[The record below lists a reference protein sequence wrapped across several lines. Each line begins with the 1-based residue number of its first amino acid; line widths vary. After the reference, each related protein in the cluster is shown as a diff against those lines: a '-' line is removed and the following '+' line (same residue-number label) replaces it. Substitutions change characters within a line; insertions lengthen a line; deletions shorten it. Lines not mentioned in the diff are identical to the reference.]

1 MAVENETE
9 AFRTSP
15 GPSKDEGPP
24 RHLGLALVVI
34 ATTQLMLILDSTIV
48 SVALPKMQSSLHLLT
63 ADLNW
68 VLTAYS
74 LTFGGLLLVGGRA
87 GDLFGR
93 KRLFRAGLVVFT
105 AASLVGGLAEN
116 SGVLI
121 TGRVLQG
128 VGAAIA
134 APNALSL
141 LATTFP
147 AGPAR
152 NKAMGVYGAM
162 GGLGSV
168 VGLLLGGA
176 LTEYLSW
183 RWVMF
188 VNVPIAVLVLLGT
201 GVLREGSREHGRLD
215 LPGAITATL
224 SAAGAVY
231 GINRGNSSGWSD
243 TGTITCLV
251 LAVVLL
257 GVFVMVQR
265 ASSAPML
272 PPTLLRDRARAG
284 AVLVMLTLGA
294 GMAGTFFFL
303 TLYMQFVKGYSPM
316 TTGVYYLPFAFAIG
330 LGAGAIGPQL
340 LARISERA
348 VVLIGMLVGS
358 VGTAWFG
365 LLTSHG
371 NPFVALL
378 PAQLVAGVGIGLAFV
393 TVTVVSVRGV
403 DPQNTGIASGLVN
416 TAQQVGGAIGLA
428 ALAAAALAAT
438 RSYQHRHSPL
448 DSLTH
453 GYDIGFLVAAGI
465 YLVGLVI
472 AAVTLGASARQQ
484 ASAPQR
490 AADAAV
496 EH

>member
-1 MAVENETE
+1 MAVENTTE
-9 AFRTSP
+9 ALGMP
-15 GPSKDEGPP
+15 AAPAKDGGPP

-34 ATTQLMLILDSTIV
+34 ATTQLMLVLDATIV
-48 SVALPKMQSSLHLLT
+48 SVALPKIQGSLHLLT

-93 KRLFRAGLVVFT
+93 KRLFRAGLLVFT
-105 AASLVGGLAEN
+105 AASLLGGLADS

-152 NKAMGVYGAM
+152 NKALGVYGAM

-188 VNVPIAVLVLLGT
+188 VNVPIAVLVLIGA

-215 LPGAITATL
+215 LPGAVTATL
-224 SAAGAVY
+224 SAGAAVY
-231 GINRGNSSGWSD
+231 GINRGNDSGWSD
-243 TGTITCLV
+243 AGTIVCLV

-257 GVFVMVQR
+257 GVFVLVQR
-265 ASSAPML
+265 RSSAPMI
-272 PPTLLRDRARAG
+272 PPLLLRDRARTG
-284 AVLVMLTLGA
+284 AVLVMLTMGA

-303 TLYMQFVKGYSPM
+303 TLYMQLVKGYSPM
-316 TTGVYYLPFAFAIG
+316 TTGVYYLPFAIAIG
-330 LGAGAIGPQL
+330 LGAGAIGPQM
-340 LARISERA
+340 LARTSERT
-348 VVLIGMLVGS
+348 VVLAGMLIGA

-378 PAQLVAGVGIGLAFV
+378 PAQVVAGIGLGLAFV
-393 TVTVVSVRGV
+393 TVTVLSVRGV
-403 DPQNTGIASGLVN
+403 DPQDTGIASGLVN
-416 TAQQVGGAIGLA
+416 TSQQIGSAIGLA
-428 ALAAAALAAT
+428 ALAAACLAAT
-438 RSYQHRHSPL
+438 RSYQHSHTPL
-448 DSLTH
+448 DALTH

-472 AAVTLGASARQQ
+472 AAVTLGAPAPQQ
-484 ASAPQR
+484 AAV
-490 AADAAV
+490 AAA

>member
-1 MAVENETE
+1 MAVENGIETLGLSDAPTE
-9 AFRTSP
+9 DGAP
-15 GPSKDEGPP
+15 PP
-24 RHLGLALVVI
+24 RLGLALVVI
-34 ATTQLMLILDSTIV
+34 ATTQLMLVLDATIV
-48 SVALPKMQSSLHLLT
+48 SVALPRIQHSLHLLT

-93 KRLFRAGLVVFT
+93 KRLFRAGLLIFT
-105 AASLVGGLAEN
+105 AASLLGGMADS
-116 SGVLI
+116 SGMLI

-152 NKAMGVYGAM
+152 NKALGVYGAM

-176 LTEYLSW
+176 LTEYLNW

-188 VNVPIAVLVLLGT
+188 VNVPIAVLVLIGA
-201 GVLREGSREHGRLD
+201 GVLREGTRDHGRLD
-215 LPGAITATL
+215 LPGALTATL
-224 SAAGAVY
+224 SAGAAVY
-231 GINRGNSSGWSD
+231 GINRGVSSGWSD
-243 TGTITCLV
+243 TGTIICLV

-257 GVFVMVQR
+257 AAFVLVQR
-265 ASSAPML
+265 TSSAPMI
-272 PPTLLRDRARAG
+272 PPALLRDRARVG
-284 AVLVMLTLGA
+284 AVLVMLAMGA
-294 GMAGTFFFL
+294 GMSGTFFFL
-303 TLYMQFVKGYSPM
+303 TLYMQLVKGYSPM
-316 TTGVYYLPFAFAIG
+316 TTGVYYLPFAIAIG
-330 LGAGAIGPQL
+330 LGAGGIGPQL

-348 VVLIGMLVGS
+348 VVSAGVLIGA

-378 PAQLVAGVGIGLAFV
+378 PAQVVAGIGIGLAFV

-403 DPQNTGIASGLVN
+403 EPQETGIASGLVN
-416 TAQQVGGAIGLA
+416 TSQQIGGAIGLA
-428 ALAAAALAAT
+428 ALAAASLAAT
-438 RSYQHRHSPL
+438 RSYQHGHNPL

-472 AAVTLGASARQQ
+472 GAVTLGTPAPQQ
-484 ASAPQR
+484 AQAT
-490 AADAAV
+490 AAAAAR
-496 EH
+496 